1 MTYSCPQCSEQ
12 LHESKSHLA
21 CPGCNT
27 IYPILDGIPWLLPH
41 PERQLVEWRL
51 KLQALLGYLETEA
64 ESYKTA
70 LKKTDLGALTQ
81 KRLRKV
87 LQAKV
92 EHKKYLT
99 ELLGPLTRQTDL
111 PPEIL
116 KATGIQIPSGQ
127 SLTSYYTN
135 VHRDWAWDT
144 SENDA
149 CIAVIKHLLG
159 SSAHLG
165 RVLVLGAGACRL
177 PYDIYQTYQPESLV
191 ASDINPF
198 MLLVAKRILKGKS
211 VKLYEFP
218 IAPKD
223 LESYAVLRKCV
234 APRPVEDNF
243 QIVFADAFRPPFA
256 PGTFDT
262 IFTPWL
268 IDILPYDMTLI
279 VQSVNRLL
287 KKGGVWIN
295 FGSHAFNHSSQA
307 LNYSLEESLE
317 LIQAHGFLLA
327 DMHKD
332 RIPYMQSPASLH
344 SRLETVVSFA
354 ATKQKD
360 TDTPQVPAYLP
371 EWLRD
376 LSQSVPNLQAFQAA
390 RVVHGIYTDVLSL
403 LDQKRS
409 IQDIAKIFGEQHR
422 LEPKEAEVSLQG
434 FFTKLWE
441 ESLAAKNF

>member
-1 MTYSCPQCSEQ
+1 
-12 LHESKSHLA
+12 
-21 CPGCNT
+21 
-27 IYPILDGIPWLLPH
+27 
-41 PERQLVEWRL
+41 
-51 KLQALLGYLETEA
+51 
-64 ESYKTA
+64 
-70 LKKTDLGALTQ
+70 
-81 KRLRKV
+81 
-87 LQAKV
+87 
-92 EHKKYLT
+92 
-99 ELLGPLTRQTDL
+99 
-111 PPEIL
+111 
-116 KATGIQIPSGQ
+116 
-127 SLTSYYTN
+127 
-135 VHRDWAWDT
+135 
-144 SENDA
+144 
-149 CIAVIKHLLG
+149 
-159 SSAHLG
+159 
-165 RVLVLGAGACRL
+165 
-177 PYDIYQTYQPESLV
+177 
-191 ASDINPF
+191 

-223 LESYAVLRKCV
+223 LESHAVLRKCT
-234 APRPVEDNF
+234 APRPIEDNF
-243 QIVFADAFRPPFA
+243 HLIFADAFRPPFA
-256 PGTFDT
+256 PATFDT

-307 LNYSLEESLE
+307 LNYSTEESLE
-317 LIQAHGFLLA
+317 LVQNHGFIVA
-327 DMHKD
+327 DMHKE

-344 SRLETVVSFA
+344 SRMETVISFA

-360 TDTPQVPAYLP
+360 TDHPRVPAYLP
-371 EWLRD
+371 EWLWD
-376 LSQSVPNLQAFQAA
+376 LSQPVPNMQAFQAA
-390 RVVHGIYTDVLSL
+390 RVVHSIYKDVLSL